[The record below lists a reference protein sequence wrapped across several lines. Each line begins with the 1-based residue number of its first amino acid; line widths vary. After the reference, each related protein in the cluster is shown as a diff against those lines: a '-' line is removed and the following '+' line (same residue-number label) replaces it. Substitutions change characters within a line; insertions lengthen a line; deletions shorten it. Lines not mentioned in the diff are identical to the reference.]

1 MASVLRIAARAGALA
16 GFVLPWAALFAWLYS
31 VSAPK

>member
-1 MASVLRIAARAGALA
+1 MDPVLRIAARAGALA
-16 GFVLPWAALFAWLYS
+16 GLVLPWAILFAWLYS